1 MSKTSIY
8 NHFNSS
14 PEQFYYDLIVYLRN
28 QFLYEFTKNSPSEP
42 KDKIT
47 YLFKSYLQLMK
58 ENKLLCLNV
67 YSQFFI
73 VNYRAR
79 YKLFKNQVITSLL
92 EEMKIND
99 KEIAQQ
105 ISLDFATLLNRFF
118 IYNLPEEEFSV
129 IENEFFDRLESLI
142 TS

>member
-1 MSKTSIY
+1 
-8 NHFNSS
+8 
-14 PEQFYYDLIVYLRN
+14 
-28 QFLYEFTKNSPSEP
+28 
-42 KDKIT
+42 
-47 YLFKSYLQLMK
+47 
-58 ENKLLCLNV
+58 
-67 YSQFFI
+67 
-73 VNYRAR
+73 
-79 YKLFKNQVITSLL
+79 
-92 EEMKIND
+92 MKISD

>member
-1 MSKTSIY
+1 
-8 NHFNSS
+8 
-14 PEQFYYDLIVYLRN
+14 
-28 QFLYEFTKNSPSEP
+28 
-42 KDKIT
+42 
-47 YLFKSYLQLMK
+47 
-58 ENKLLCLNV
+58 
-67 YSQFFI
+67 

>member
-1 MSKTSIY
+1 M
-8 NHFNSS
+8 
-14 PEQFYYDLIVYLRN
+14 
-28 QFLYEFTKNSPSEP
+28 
-42 KDKIT
+42 
-47 YLFKSYLQLMK
+47 
-58 ENKLLCLNV
+58 
-67 YSQFFI
+67 
-73 VNYRAR
+73 NYRAR

>member
-1 MSKTSIY
+1 
-8 NHFNSS
+8 
-14 PEQFYYDLIVYLRN
+14 
-28 QFLYEFTKNSPSEP
+28 
-42 KDKIT
+42 
-47 YLFKSYLQLMK
+47 MK
-58 ENKLLCLNV
+58 ENKVLCLNV

>member
-1 MSKTSIY
+1 M
-8 NHFNSS
+8 
-14 PEQFYYDLIVYLRN
+14 
-28 QFLYEFTKNSPSEP
+28 
-42 KDKIT
+42 
-47 YLFKSYLQLMK
+47 
-58 ENKLLCLNV
+58 
-67 YSQFFI
+67 
-73 VNYRAR
+73 NYRAR

-92 EEMKIND
+92 EEMKISD